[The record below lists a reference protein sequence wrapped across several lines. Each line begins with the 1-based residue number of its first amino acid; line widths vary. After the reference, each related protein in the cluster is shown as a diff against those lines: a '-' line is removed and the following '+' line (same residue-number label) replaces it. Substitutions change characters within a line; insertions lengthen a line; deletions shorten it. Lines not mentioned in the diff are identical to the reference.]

1 MSIAAA
7 ERIHVLAHRA
17 AASARNVEDWWGS
30 PLETALAAVAMARHS
45 SAYREDAQRTLDRL
59 LRWWR
64 GEQPRRISADVAAIA
79 LAARAAADLQRG
91 DPKLV
96 AAAVDAVEDLA
107 TRDRVAVPELHLAL
121 CAWALDELIVDRGE
135 RPWPRLRERIGGSH
149 RGGVD
154 DPLARYVA
162 AIAAAPFDAN
172 RLVQELLA
180 SVGSAPGVSES
191 SVLLWL
197 LTAAS
202 ERLARVLAPDDNALQ
217 VLVRRRAEL
226 AERLAGD
233 VDEQTFSE
241 PTLADINDDTDDLRV
256 LTFLSRSEALLLDV
270 ALAPADAATPWLTYD
285 EAESLFAAEA
295 RTARAEAAET
305 LRRLL
310 DRLAAVTAALG
321 LVSGFALWLGLH
333 LLEVKT
339 AVAYSAA
346 IATASAVLAIAAA
359 AVRRGHPTAL
369 ADSLGVF
376 LTLLAVLALGNAVNQ
391 QMTKP
396 LIADA
401 AGLIVGAVVAV
412 VATLFWQVLTHKRA
426 RSNELAE
433 R

>member
-1 MSIAAA
+1 
-7 ERIHVLAHRA
+7 
-17 AASARNVEDWWGS
+17 
-30 PLETALAAVAMARHS
+30 
-45 SAYREDAQRTLDRL
+45 
-59 LRWWR
+59 
-64 GEQPRRISADVAAIA
+64 

-91 DPKLV
+91 EPELV

-107 TRDRVAVPELHLAL
+107 TRDSVAVPELHLAL
-121 CAWALDELIVDRGE
+121 CAWALDELLIDRGE
-135 RPWPRLRERIGGSH
+135 RPWPRLRERVGGSR

-162 AIAAAPFDAN
+162 ALAAAPFDAN

-197 LTAAS
+197 LTAAA

-217 VLVRRRAEL
+217 VLVQRRAEL

-233 VDEQTFSE
+233 VDVQTFIE
-241 PTLADINDDTDDLRV
+241 PTLADINDDADDLRV

-270 ALAPADAATPWLTYD
+270 ALAPADAATPWLRYD

-295 RTARAEAAET
+295 RTARAEAAKT
-305 LRRLL
+305 RKRLL

-333 LLEVKT
+333 VLEVKT

-346 IATASAVLAIAAA
+346 IATASGVLAIAAA
-359 AVRRGHPTAL
+359 TARRGYPTAL

-412 VATLFWQVLTHKRA
+412 VATLLWQVLTHARA
-426 RSNELAE
+426 TE
-433 R
+433 RRRQP